1 MKSSAN
7 EELVNKNETICKYT
21 NSKLHKTVCEQ
32 WQIYAF
38 LNLKV
43 FRLKCHFQP
52 LFKNYDKTSLWQ
64 CITQVASTWA
74 PPLNHTLFI

>member
-32 WQIYAF
+32 
-38 LNLKV
+38 
-43 FRLKCHFQP
+43 
-52 LFKNYDKTSLWQ
+52 
-64 CITQVASTWA
+64 
-74 PPLNHTLFI
+74 